1 LHSSVVGDNHPFYTL
16 LDLRR
21 ATISIVECAG
31 AILRALKRQDGA
43 ELRLPA
49 RTLEEHDQV
58 VTVRFPLLRRMTAL
72 VWNGN
77 AFSGVY
83 LSLSSQVIVMILQNS
98 IGLAFAG
105 ACLTAIVTMPAHA
118 DTARQNVIQSERYD
132 RLLETNRA
140 FRQARMRKE
149 CGPITDPQLHEQCL
163 ASFSQDEPMVAS
175 AASHRRVAS
184 SRHHAKQ
191 YVGSSAGPRHYQSH
205 LGK

>member
-1 LHSSVVGDNHPFYTL
+1 
-16 LDLRR
+16 
-21 ATISIVECAG
+21 
-31 AILRALKRQDGA
+31 
-43 ELRLPA
+43 
-49 RTLEEHDQV
+49 
-58 VTVRFPLLRRMTAL
+58 
-72 VWNGN
+72 
-77 AFSGVY
+77 
-83 LSLSSQVIVMILQNS
+83 MILKTS
-98 IGLAFAG
+98 IGLAFAA
-105 ACLTAIVTMPAHA
+105 ACLTAIVTMPARA

-149 CGPITDPQLHEQCL
+149 CGPITDSQLHQQCL

>member
-1 LHSSVVGDNHPFYTL
+1 
-16 LDLRR
+16 
-21 ATISIVECAG
+21 
-31 AILRALKRQDGA
+31 
-43 ELRLPA
+43 
-49 RTLEEHDQV
+49 
-58 VTVRFPLLRRMTAL
+58 
-72 VWNGN
+72 
-77 AFSGVY
+77 
-83 LSLSSQVIVMILQNS
+83 MIIKTS
-98 IGLAFAG
+98 IGLAFAA
-105 ACLTAIVTMPAHA
+105 ACLTAIVTMPVRA

-149 CGPITDPQLHEQCL
+149 CGPITDSQLHQQCL

-175 AASHRRVAS
+175 TASHRRVAS

>member
-1 LHSSVVGDNHPFYTL
+1 MLRPAHLGPSS
-16 LDLRR
+16 R
-21 ATISIVECAG
+21 
-31 AILRALKRQDGA
+31 
-43 ELRLPA
+43 
-49 RTLEEHDQV
+49 
-58 VTVRFPLLRRMTAL
+58 
-72 VWNGN
+72 
-77 AFSGVY
+77 
-83 LSLSSQVIVMILQNS
+83 VIVMILKTS
-98 IGLAFAG
+98 IGLAFAA
-105 ACLTAIVTMPAHA
+105 ACLTAIVTMPVRA

-149 CGPITDPQLHEQCL
+149 CGPITDPQLHQQCL